1 MIPLKSTQ
9 EQEQQVVML
18 VVLDLPTLMI
28 LIKNAQKLTDQ
39 KLEEQNVK
47 DGDNYNTMTI
57 DRNQLIAEELIR
69 EHIRKRI
76 SFKLEEQR
84 LAEEKIRKV
93 VRRLVE
99 AETGTE
105 EASRSTGINV
115 LADLLEKIVPV
126 IEDDYKM
133 LTTSDEQRKSFRNHI
148 IHAIENSLRPIE
160 SQNQGEQATENIE
173 YEIDAELLREKLS
186 IDLDPQD
193 DGKEEQ
199 SVEGEFI
206 DIDNDGQ
213 EDDGFVQIEDQNE
226 TGRNFAAVTFKAVE
240 KQIVDAYDMLAD
252 EEDKDVFY
260 DYLLTNM
267 MLYFDK
273 FEDELQA
280 DLPDVT
286 TDEYDAEQEKDVDTE
301 ASSEELDI
309 DSELEI

>member
-1 MIPLKSTQ
+1 
-9 EQEQQVVML
+9 
-18 VVLDLPTLMI
+18 
-28 LIKNAQKLTDQ
+28 
-39 KLEEQNVK
+39 
-47 DGDNYNTMTI
+47 MTI

-69 EHIRKRI
+69 DHIRKRI
-76 SFKLEEQR
+76 SFKLEKQR
-84 LAEEKIRKV
+84 LAEEKIRKAI
-93 VRRLVE
+93 RYLIE

-133 LTTSDEQRKSFRNHI
+133 LTTSDDQRKSFRNHI

-173 YEIDAELLREKLS
+173 YEIDVDLLREKLS
-186 IDLDPQD
+186 IDLDPED

-199 SVEGEFI
+199 SIEGEFI

-226 TGRNFAAVTFKAVE
+226 TGRNFAAVTFRAVE

-273 FEDELQA
+273 FEDELRS

-286 TDEYDAEQEKDVDTE
+286 TDEYDSEQENDEDTE
-301 ASSEELDI
+301 ASSEEFDS

>member
-1 MIPLKSTQ
+1 VLLALVLLTLIIP
-9 EQEQQVVML
+9 
-18 VVLDLPTLMI
+18 
-28 LIKNAQKLTDQ
+28 IKNALKLAVQ

-57 DRNQLIAEELIR
+57 DREQLIAEELIR
-69 EHIRKRI
+69 DHIRKRI
-76 SFKLEEQR
+76 ALKLDQQR

-93 VRRLVE
+93 VRKLIE

-126 IEDDYKM
+126 VEDDYKM
-133 LTTSDEQRKSFRNHI
+133 LTTSEDQRESFRNHI

-160 SQNQGEQATENIE
+160 SQNQGEQQAESIE
-173 YEIDAELLREKLS
+173 YEIDKDVLTEKIN
-186 IDLDPQD
+186 IDLDPQA

-206 DIDNDGQ
+206 DIDNSEEGDN
-213 EDDGFVQIEDQNE
+213 FVKIEDQNE
-226 TGRNFAAVTFKAVE
+226 TGRNFAAMTFKAVE

-252 EEDKDVFY
+252 EADKDVFY
-260 DYLLTNM
+260 DYLITNM
-267 MLYFDK
+267 LLYFDK

-280 DLPDVT
+280 NLPEVT
-286 TDEYDAEQEKDVDTE
+286 TDEYEQEKDNNPDSGNLEEPE
-301 ASSEELDI
+301 ASDESPESDPEADDLFT
-309 DSELEI
+309 

>member
-1 MIPLKSTQ
+1 
-9 EQEQQVVML
+9 
-18 VVLDLPTLMI
+18 
-28 LIKNAQKLTDQ
+28 
-39 KLEEQNVK
+39 
-47 DGDNYNTMTI
+47 MTI

-76 SFKLEEQR
+76 SLKLEEQR
-84 LAEEKIRKV
+84 LAEEKIRKA

-193 DGKEEQ
+193 DGEEEQ

-286 TDEYDAEQEKDVDTE
+286 TDEYEAEQENDEDTE
-301 ASSEELDI
+301 ASSEEFDL

>member
-1 MIPLKSTQ
+1 
-9 EQEQQVVML
+9 
-18 VVLDLPTLMI
+18 
-28 LIKNAQKLTDQ
+28 
-39 KLEEQNVK
+39 
-47 DGDNYNTMTI
+47 MTI
-57 DRNQLIAEELIR
+57 NRNKLIAEELIR

-84 LAEEKIRKV
+84 LAEEKIRKA
-93 VRRLVE
+93 VRRLIE

-115 LADLLEKIVPV
+115 LADLLEKIIPI

-148 IHAIENSLRPIE
+148 IHAIENALRPIE

-186 IDLDPQD
+186 IDLDPQA

-273 FEDELQA
+273 FEDELQSN
-280 DLPDVT
+280 LPDVT
-286 TDEYDAEQEKDVDTE
+286 TDEYEVEQEKDEDTE
-301 ASSEELDI
+301 ASSDEFDL